1 MRWAWALGAAV
12 LACLGAA
19 WLKLP
24 PIGPVEYAQGPGAL
38 RQTAVDV
45 TDASGAVQRFAT
57 ALTFATVSNASVPGH
72 VESPDAFRGLHA
84 QLQAAFPAAFAALD
98 VQRVAE
104 WSLLLRWQGRDA
116 ALQPGLCISHLDVV
130 PVQDA
135 GRWTHPPFSGAVQ
148 DGCDAGIPC
157 GPLNGC
163 WWLPRAGFRVCV
175 LDVKPMPHCGAGAG
189 SCGAAAPLT
198 SSLA

>member
-1 MRWAWALGAAV
+1 MRWAWALCRLA
-12 LACLGAA
+12 ACLGAA
-19 WLKLP
+19 WLNLP
-24 PIGPVEYAQGPGAL
+24 PSGNGDSAAGTRAP

-57 ALTFATVSNASVPGH
+57 ALTFATVSNASAPGRTA
-72 VESPDAFRGLHA
+72 SPDAFRGLHA
-84 QLQAAFPAAFAALD
+84 HLRGAFPAPFAALD
-98 VQRVAE
+98 VQQVAD

-148 DGCDAGIPC
+148 DGCGE
-157 GPLNGC
+157 
-163 WWLPRAGFRVCV
+163 
-175 LDVKPMPHCGAGAG
+175 
-189 SCGAAAPLT
+189 
-198 SSLA
+198 